1 MNDTLQAGLAW
12 FGGASALGYL
22 GFGIWL
28 SVASVF
34 EHRRLEAERTELRAR
49 RAPIT
54 ESDIAAVDF
63 DTEIFELLKGDQQ

>member
-1 MNDTLQAGLAW
+1 MNHTLQAGLAW
-12 FGGASALGYL
+12 FGATNALGYI
-22 GFGIWL
+22 GFGIWV

-34 EHRRLEAERTELRAR
+34 EHRRLESERAELRAR

-63 DTEIFELLKGDQQ
+63 DAEIFELLKGDQQ